1 MRCEVMINQIH
12 KFFFKKI
19 LDLSE
24 LSPNVNSIVIDKKL
38 LLKT

>member
-1 MRCEVMINQIH
+1 MRCEVTVNQIH
-12 KFFFKKI
+12 KKKKI

-24 LSPNVNSIVIDKKL
+24 LSPNVNSLDIDKKL